1 MQPFNFI
8 AWTAILVLVGFTIPP
23 AQAEAEVK
31 RVCHEVNGKQVCKNV
46 KVHKKVEG
54 TPVPEVAPKKT
65 KK

>member
-1 MQPFNFI
+1 MRSFNFI
-8 AWTAILVLVGFTIPP
+8 AWAAILALVAFTIPQ
-23 AQAEAEVK
+23 ARAEAEVK

-54 TPVPEVAPKKT
+54 TKVPEKPT